1 MHTQKPSNTPHSMEF
16 PTDFPLIGRS
26 SIKTVDMHT
35 TGEPTRIV
43 YAGYPVLGGTLL
55 EQRAEAKS
63 RYEHVR
69 KSLMLEPRGH
79 RDIYGAILRQ
89 HTELTAA
96 GEAHIGV
103 LFTTNE
109 GYSTMCSHA
118 TIALGRFLVDLNDAS
133 IFPRRDELEFDLIA
147 QTVELRLHAPC
158 GLVKVT
164 VPTNSDGSRTDS
176 SRPVTF
182 LCVPSFAVGTSINI
196 HISDIFRWPELAD
209 RRDLVVDLSYGGAF
223 YCMAAASQLGF
234 HNGLAK
240 ADAELIALDNA
251 SRLLKAAINAN
262 RDLKSVILHP
272 LHDDLS
278 FLYSVIIVDDGAHHS
293 EPATETGL
301 CFFGDQQIDRS
312 PTGSGVAARV
322 ALTCAKG
329 ERKMGERWSYHSLVS
344 RAFGGGAFVGEPVE
358 EVKLPSRFGN
368 DIDAIVVKVQG
379 HAYYT
384 DFNTFLVAYDDSLD
398 EGFLFNKLP
407 QR

>member
-1 MHTQKPSNTPHSMEF
+1 MHLPVDLSSAGLN
-16 PTDFPLIGRS
+16 

-43 YAGYPVLGGTLL
+43 YAGYPVLCGTLL

-63 RYEHVR
+63 KYDHVR

-79 RDIYGAILRQ
+79 RDMYGAILRQ
-89 HTELTAA
+89 ETELTSS

-109 GYSTMCSHA
+109 GYSTMCGHA
-118 TIALGRFLVDLNDAS
+118 TIALGRFLVDLHHVG
-133 IFPRRDELEFDLIA
+133 IFPRRDELELDPSS
-147 QTVELRLHAPC
+147 QSVELRLHAPC

-164 VPTNSDGSRTDS
+164 VPTNSDGSRADS

-196 HISDIFRWPELAD
+196 HISDSLRWPELAD
-209 RRDLVVDLSYGGAF
+209 RRDVVVDLSYGGAF
-223 YCMAAASQLGF
+223 YCMVAASQLGF
-234 HNGLAK
+234 PHGLTK
-240 ADAELIALDNA
+240 ADTELNALDNA
-251 SRLLKAAINAN
+251 SRLLKDAINSDPDVKGLI
-262 RDLKSVILHP
+262 RHP
-272 LHDDLS
+272 QHDDLS

-293 EPATETGL
+293 QSATEIGL

-322 ALTCAKG
+322 ALAYAKG
-329 ERKMGERWSYHSLVS
+329 EREMGERWSYHSLVS
-344 RAFGGGAFVGEPVE
+344 RAFRGGAFIGEPV
-358 EVKLPSRFGN
+358 KQIKIASRFGA
-368 DIDAIVVKVQG
+368 DIDAVIVSVQG

-384 DFNTFLVAYDDSLD
+384 GFNTFMVEDDDPLA
-398 EGFLFNKLP
+398 EGFLFNKLSEIQFP
-407 QR
+407 